1 MTGPIDRRQFLAVVG
16 TAITAGCTS
25 SAENGSEQRSVQT
38 SDPLERGGFELAD
51 VQPQQLESY
60 VGITAVVYNGNS
72 ESGTVTVRFIAY
84 DASGNRLHEGTDSV
98 TVDAK
103 TQAPISMYWEKED
116 GNPPF
121 QGWDAMVDS
130 TG

>member
-1 MTGPIDRRQFLAVVG
+1 MVG